1 MHREATHFHY
11 SASRCPA
18 KPSRGIADRLNAVAL
33 PYYVLPHFASAR
45 PCVALLSVAVA
56 QLHCVAPL
64 IAFTMNAASN
74 TAFFELPSFYCPP
87 LHGFS
92 PRLSASAVL

>member
-1 MHREATHFHY
+1 MR
-11 SASRCPA
+11 
-18 KPSRGIADRLNAVAL
+18 L

-56 QLHCVAPL
+56 QLHRVAPL
-64 IAFTMNAASN
+64 IAFTMNAARN
-74 TAFFELPSFYCPP
+74 AAFFELPSFYCPP

-92 PRLSASAVL
+92 PRLSASTVL